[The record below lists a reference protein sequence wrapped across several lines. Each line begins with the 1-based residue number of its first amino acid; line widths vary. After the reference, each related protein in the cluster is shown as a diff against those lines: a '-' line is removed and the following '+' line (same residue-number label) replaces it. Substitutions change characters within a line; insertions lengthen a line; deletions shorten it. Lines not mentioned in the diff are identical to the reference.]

1 MDEGNVVFTSCNM
14 RSKVHNGKRVF
25 QIEMR
30 FRLSSELADL
40 IRDHSRRSPEDL
52 DGRLRRDPPGK
63 NSFEYGVVT
72 ADPGLVIKSV
82 ERIEDIG
89 NQKDAKYILEHLLT
103 DRGRSVSPAEVHG
116 IITEEF
122 GITSEEWFVALF
134 FISLSKLIWTVGDQE
149 DELYV

>member
-1 MDEGNVVFTSCNM
+1 MDESNVMLTACNVLSTF
-14 RSKVHNGKRVF
+14 RNGKRVF
-25 QIEMR
+25 QIDMR

-52 DGRLRRDPPGK
+52 DSRLRRDPRGK

-72 ADPGLVIKSV
+72 ADPRLVIKSV

-103 DRGRSVSPAEVHG
+103 DRGRSVSPAEIHR
-116 IITEEF
+116 IITEGF
-122 GITSEEWFVALF
+122 GITSEEWFVAHF
-134 FISLSKLIWTVGDQE
+134 FIGLSKLIWAIGDQE
-149 DELYV
+149 D